1 MDIFIQSIFER
12 VREKVNFIEFQKF
25 NETVNASLIGLE
37 FYEMLREPFE
47 KVLGRKAKY
56 FEHEEVE
63 PEESEKYYSTMSSL
77 MSMVN
82 D

>member
-25 NETVNASLIGLE
+25 NESVNASLIGLE
-37 FYEMLREPFE
+37 FYEMLRDPFE

-56 FEHEEVE
+56 FEQEEVNSDD
-63 PEESEKYYSTMSSL
+63 SEIYSKTMSTL